1 MSNNRH
7 GFRWN
12 INECLRLQREFEL
25 LQLPLDEIAS
35 RHGRSVNAIMRKLH
49 AEGFA
54 SYHDLCSEHYSNKLN
69 NLASNDED
77 YVDDEDEEE
86 DEDED
91 EDDEDYDPYDIVRNI
106 RSLQKQ
112 MNALV
117 SKFTSKPTIQRT
129 I

>member
-35 RHGRSVNAIMRKLH
+35 RHGRTVNAIMRKLH

-54 SYHDLCSEHYSNKLN
+54 SYHDLCSLHYSNKLN

-77 YVDDEDEEE
+77 YVDDEDDMDD
-86 DEDED
+86 DEDE
-91 EDDEDYDPYDIVRNI
+91 EDYDPYDIVNNI

-117 SKFTSKPTIQRT
+117 SKFTSKPTVQRM

>member
-1 MSNNRH
+1 
-7 GFRWN
+7 
-12 INECLRLQREFEL
+12 LQREFEL